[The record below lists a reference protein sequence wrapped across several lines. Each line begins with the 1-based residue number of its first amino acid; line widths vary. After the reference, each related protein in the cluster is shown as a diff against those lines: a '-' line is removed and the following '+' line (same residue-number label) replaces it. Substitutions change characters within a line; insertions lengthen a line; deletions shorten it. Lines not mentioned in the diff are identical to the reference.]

1 MTYNESGTRFY
12 LIDPV
17 LRDKGYGQHWKLKL
31 ETPAPVEPTGNKGRR
46 RPGSGRTD
54 YLLCVRVGNMPK
66 PLPAAVIEAKPE
78 TADPLKGLQQAK
90 SYAGCARFQV
100 QYVFSTN
107 GHRYGEFDKFVQ
119 MPSGPHEFKPEFP
132 THERLTACYA
142 QATGR

>member
-66 PLPAAVIEAKPE
+66 PLP
-78 TADPLKGLQQAK
+78 
-90 SYAGCARFQV
+90 R
-100 QYVFSTN
+100 
-107 GHRYGEFDKFVQ
+107 
-119 MPSGPHEFKPEFP
+119 
-132 THERLTACYA
+132 RL
-142 QATGR
+142 